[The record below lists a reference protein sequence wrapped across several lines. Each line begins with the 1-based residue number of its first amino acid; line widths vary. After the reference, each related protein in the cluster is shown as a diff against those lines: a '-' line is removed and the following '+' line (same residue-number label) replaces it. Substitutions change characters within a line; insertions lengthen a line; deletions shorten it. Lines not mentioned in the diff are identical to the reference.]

1 MIILSIIFYF
11 LAFIAIVGSI
21 GNKIKPNNP
30 NQPVTKEQLKGSLII
45 GVIFLIIGYIT
56 WPSKS
61 ASKDKHEAEDIS
73 KLDVDAYVMSEE
85 FIKKQLKAPATADFP
100 TGSDG
105 RVKYLGDS
113 VFYIDSYVDA
123 QNSFGANLR
132 SNYSGKI
139 KYKGDDNWINIDLV
153 LKEDN

>member
-1 MIILSIIFYF
+1 MTILSIIFYF
-11 LAFIAIVGSI
+11 LAFVAIVGSI
-21 GNKIKPNNP
+21 GNRIKPNNP

-45 GVIFLIIGYIT
+45 GLIFLIIGYIT
-56 WPSKS
+56 WPNQSVLV
-61 ASKDKHEAEDIS
+61 DKPETEDIS

-100 TGSDG
+100 GGSDG

-139 KYKGDDNWINIDLV
+139 KYKGKDQWINIDLI
-153 LKEDN
+153 LRENN